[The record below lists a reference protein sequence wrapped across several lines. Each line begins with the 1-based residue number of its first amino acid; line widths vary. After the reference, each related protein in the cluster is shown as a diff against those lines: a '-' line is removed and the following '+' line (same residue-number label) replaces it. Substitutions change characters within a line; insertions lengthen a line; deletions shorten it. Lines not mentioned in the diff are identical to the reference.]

1 VCRSPELAALD
12 REMAGFFN
20 TALRGADPEA
30 RATLQRTRGRFLAFR
45 DRCGSDRC
53 IADAYRGRI
62 TEIRDIVDGR
72 WRGE

>member
-1 VCRSPELAALD
+1 MLSPVRAPCSSA
-12 REMAGFFN
+12 
-20 TALRGADPEA
+20 RGP
-30 RATLQRTRGRFLAFR
+30 RFLSFR

-72 WRGE
+72 WQAN

>member
-1 VCRSPELAALD
+1 LE
-12 REMAGFFN
+12 
-20 TALRGADPEA
+20 
-30 RATLQRTRGRFLAFR
+30 RTRGRFLAFR

-72 WRGE
+72 WQPQ